1 MISNISRAKL
11 ILKPSPRSP
20 GGHGDV
26 YPPGHPLAG
35 SRRGYTVAASR
46 RESLVPRAAGIGRW
60 EKPAML
66 DERTVEAPV
75 ADGAPELDPLRRAL
89 QAMEEAEMTPKE
101 KRASLRQRGV
111 GT

>member
-1 MISNISRAKL
+1 M
-11 ILKPSPRSP
+11 
-20 GGHGDV
+20 
-26 YPPGHPLAG
+26 
-35 SRRGYTVAASR
+35 
-46 RESLVPRAAGIGRW
+46 PRAAGIGRW
-60 EKPAML
+60 EKPATL
-66 DERTVEAPV
+66 DERTVEAPA

>member
-1 MISNISRAKL
+1 MEASAAN
-11 ILKPSPRSP
+11 
-20 GGHGDV
+20 GGAAREV
-26 YPPGHPLAG
+26 RIPKGHQTGASVANVGAATEVG
-35 SRRGYTVAASR
+35 SQKGFEA
-46 RESLVPRAAGIGRW
+46 
-60 EKPAML
+60 
-66 DERTVEAPV
+66 EAPV